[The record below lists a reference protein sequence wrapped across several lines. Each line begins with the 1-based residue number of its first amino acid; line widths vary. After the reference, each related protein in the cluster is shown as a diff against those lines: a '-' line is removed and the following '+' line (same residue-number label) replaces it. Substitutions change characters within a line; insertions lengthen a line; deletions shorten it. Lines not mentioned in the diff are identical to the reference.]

1 MPMNLVARPTLALLH
16 GVERVVKMLN
26 LLLVAQREHRLV
38 GAGTTCSSSPPC
50 CQGGRLPQAPCQHHK
65 MVDAN
70 VLAWTFH
77 MLSTA
82 APAHIA
88 PLMAEGRA
96 AIAPIGNVR
105 AWKEAGR
112 GYIIPRSSR
121 TAWWLGT
128 GTVAQRAVIRLQRID
143 VYARVCSCRQCWAS
157 KCRGL

>member
-1 MPMNLVARPTLALLH
+1 MHMDLVARPTLALLR
-16 GVERVVKMLN
+16 GVEMVVKMLN

-38 GAGTTCSSSPPC
+38 GDGTTCSSSPPR

-88 PLMAEGRA
+88 PSMAEGRA
-96 AIAPIGNVR
+96 AIAPVGATR
-105 AWKEAGR
+105 AGEQCAGLE
-112 GYIIPRSSR
+112 RS
-121 TAWWLGT
+121 GT
-128 GTVAQRAVIRLQRID
+128 RLHHPE
-143 VYARVCSCRQCWAS
+143 VE
-157 KCRGL
+157 